1 MGTGVDVTTQVT
13 NGVLDALEYQDPI
26 LYQQE
31 ISTVFRKSWLIV
43 ARSSEILSAG
53 DWKLY
58 EGHGESVIATRQ
70 PDGSVAAFHNVCM
83 HRGVRLT
90 HGETSGCARRFTC
103 PYHGWVYDTKGALV
117 GLPDREDFAS
127 ELVAAQAM
135 PAIAAQ
141 EWAGFVWINLA
152 GPEAP
157 TLEQWTGPE
166 IPADLAG
173 FAMENM
179 VLLEKQEFILDVNY
193 KAVVDAF
200 NEVYHA
206 VTLHHTGAEW
216 GRAAKDTAYHLF
228 GPNSMSLVP
237 RFRFLDELRE
247 TGDHHQYAICHYVV
261 FPTTIFNCNPD
272 QIQIFN
278 PVPLG
283 PEKTKFVL
291 WELIY
296 GPGPEETDVQYAQ
309 YREAAL
315 ARWEKLQVTIGEDLM
330 MFAELAA
337 TKKSMAYKQ
346 NLFGAHDF
354 KLNEFHRT
362 VDHCRNGG
370 SPMDRFGHEMGPLPL
385 PTPATQL
392 SRQAE
397 TV

>member
-1 MGTGVDVTTQVT
+1 MGTGIDVTTQVA

-31 ISTVFRKSWLIV
+31 IATVFRKSWLIV
-43 ARSSEILSAG
+43 ARSSEIPSAG
-53 DWKLY
+53 DWTLY

-90 HGETSGCARRFTC
+90 HGETSGCTRRFTC

-127 ELVAAQAM
+127 ELVAGQTM

-152 GPEAP
+152 GEHAP
-157 TLEQWTGPE
+157 TLEEWTGPE

-228 GPNSMSLVP
+228 GPNSMRWYRDFVFWMSCVKLAITIYTQSVITWCSQP
-237 RFRFLDELRE
+237 RSSI
-247 TGDHHQYAICHYVV
+247 AIPIKSRSSTRC
-261 FPTTIFNCNPD
+261 
-272 QIQIFN
+272 
-278 PVPLG
+278 PLG
-283 PEKTKFVL
+283 QRRPNLCCGNLSTALGPKKPMCSMHSTEKQPWLVGKSCKSL
-291 WELIY
+291 
-296 GPGPEETDVQYAQ
+296 
-309 YREAAL
+309 L
-315 ARWEKLQVTIGEDLM
+315 AKT
-330 MFAELAA
+330 
-337 TKKSMAYKQ
+337 S
-346 NLFGAHDF
+346 
-354 KLNEFHRT
+354 
-362 VDHCRNGG
+362 
-370 SPMDRFGHEMGPLPL
+370 
-385 PTPATQL
+385 
-392 SRQAE
+392 
-397 TV
+397 